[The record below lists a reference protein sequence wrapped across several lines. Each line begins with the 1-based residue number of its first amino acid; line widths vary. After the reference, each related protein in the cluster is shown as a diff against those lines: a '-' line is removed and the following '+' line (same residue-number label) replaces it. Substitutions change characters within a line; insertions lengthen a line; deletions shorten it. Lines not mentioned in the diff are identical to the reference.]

1 MVNLKANPYYLS
13 DEDCKWVEDTIA
25 GMSDEEKV
33 GQLFFQLTAS
43 HDEAYLKELMEK
55 YHLGGCRYNPAPGKA
70 IQEQNRK
77 LQKYA
82 KIPVFIA
89 CNTESGGDGACAD
102 GTNNRLRR
110 KNRLR
115 PDNEDYAFALGKM
128 SNEEAASIGC
138 NMAFAPVCDIA
149 YNWENTEIISRAFGN
164 DPATGR
170 QDERR
175 ISERRPHDSGL
186 CLRRKTFPGQ
196 RTGFP

>member
-43 HDEAYLKELMEK
+43 HDEEYLKELMEK

-89 CNTESGGDGACAD
+89 CNTESGGNGACAD
-102 GTNNRLRR
+102 GTTIGSGVKIAGPTR
-110 KNRLR
+110 KNTLLPSEKCPTKR
-115 PDNEDYAFALGKM
+115 PLPSDAIWLSHRSAISPITGK
-128 SNEEAASIGC
+128 
-138 NMAFAPVCDIA
+138 
-149 YNWENTEIISRAFGN
+149 T
-164 DPATGR
+164 
-170 QDERR
+170 RR
-175 ISERRPHDSGL
+175 SSAVHSETIRNVSPR
-186 CLRRKTFPGQ
+186 
-196 RTGFP
+196 

>member
-1 MVNLKANPYYLS
+1 MRCTAGIIPQERRTDMVNLKANPYWLS
-13 DEDCKWVEDTIA
+13 DEDIQWVEETIA

-89 CNTESGGDGACAD
+89 CNTEAGGDGACAD
-102 GTNNRLRR
+102 GT
-110 KNRLR
+110 KIGSGVKIGATG
-115 PDNEDYAFALGKM
+115 NEDYA
-128 SNEEAASIGC
+128 
-138 NMAFAPVCDIA
+138 
-149 YNWENTEIISRAFGN
+149 
-164 DPATGR
+164 
-170 QDERR
+170 
-175 ISERRPHDSGL
+175 
-186 CLRRKTFPGQ
+186 
-196 RTGFP
+196 